1 MNRNADAHT
10 NIFME
15 WLSAGFQKSTE
26 CIGRDKVKNVNIVWN
41 YQYESK
47 EFGFTLRDNGS
58 PLTLFQKSN
67 AAQSIEW
74 IFVER
79 TKEYI
84 KNILRR
90 VIVCGNLNWRKKN
103 IGLVCKVLRIWDLA
117 YASTGS
123 DYVITIGLQSQ
134 E

>member
-67 AAQSIEW
+67 AAQSKYWMNICRKNKR
-74 IFVER
+74 IHKKYF
-79 TKEYI
+79 KESNSLWKFKLEEEEY
-84 KNILRR
+84 
-90 VIVCGNLNWRKKN
+90 WS
-103 IGLVCKVLRIWDLA
+103 GL
-117 YASTGS
+117 
-123 DYVITIGLQSQ
+123 
-134 E
+134 